1 MAKVKSP
8 WSLISLH
15 PLLGGLDT
23 RSRPADLAAAAFR
36 WRLNMDQTDE
46 QKPQRSQGW
55 SRPWKANVNPP
66 FLNQDWHT
74 RNVLPGLRE
83 PITMLFRSTDSVGRR
98 RLFAASRSTVAWL
111 NDLSTD
117 TDAAPGDWKNLL
129 TGRGVNHIAGLT
141 IEPPMF
147 RAAELKD
154 TVLFTNDVDPPMLYD
169 IATHAFL
176 PMPYLDTTLPL
187 KSAKFVWSW
196 AGFYFLANTVEGNL
210 YTRNSTRIRWCDL
223 NDPLAWD
230 PGAGGGTLA
239 GMQDLPYGDEI
250 MGGGPMINGFYI
262 YTRNSIYVMAITQST
277 DPAVPPGFSFTR
289 AYTEP
294 ENQSGCLA
302 FPNTLV
308 STGTEHWY
316 MSRDGVYHWNPFM
329 AEPVRE
335 DWMHRASGVIYKMP
349 AYAFGGSPPLA
360 PIGWYEPAQRKLS
373 FSWPA
378 PGEANNSIT
387 LAARLDQKVAT
398 VIDHGFTA
406 AVNLRFT
413 PEVGLVD
420 TEIANTLVASGADW
434 CIKELGGSNTTVFFR
449 EQADLVGGDP
459 ANDLPLAET
468 YHNDGYFSILRGLFP
483 CGFGDK
489 EKAIKSVLLNHDTS
503 IEPDAKVVMLR
514 IGNAYSNQ
522 DPNDLDDICAVLWCD
537 AMPQSLGC
545 FDPKTISAMKAAG
558 QRPSMPACEWD
569 FYYEGRFLYFEFT
582 IANPDGTAP
591 VGADSAWSNIDFSVR
606 LKGA

>member
-8 WSLISLH
+8 WNTISLH
-15 PLLGGLDT
+15 PLAGGLDT
-23 RSRPADLAAAAFR
+23 RSRPADLLAGTFR
-36 WRLNMDQTDE
+36 WRTNFDQSDE
-46 QKPQRSQGW
+46 GKPQRSQGW
-55 SRPWKANVNPP
+55 TRPWKANVNPP
-66 FLNQDWHT
+66 FVNQDLHR
-74 RNVLPGLRE
+74 RNVLPGQRE

-98 RLFAASRSTVAWL
+98 RLFAASRSTLAWL

-117 TDAAPGDWKNLL
+117 TDAAPGDWKELL
-129 TGRGVNHIAGLT
+129 TGQGVNHIAGLT

-154 TVLFTNDVDPPMLYD
+154 TVLFTNDVDEPMLYD
-169 IATHAFL
+169 IAGHSINQISELHTNIG
-176 PMPYLDTTLPL
+176 L
-187 KSAKFVWSW
+187 KSAKFVWQW
-196 AGFYFLANTVEGNL
+196 AGSYILANTVEGGG
-210 YTRNSTRIRWCDL
+210 YTRYSTRIRICDTNL
-223 NDPLAWD
+223 PQSWV
-230 PGAGGGTLA
+230 AGGGSLA
-239 GMQDLPYGDEI
+239 AMQDLPYGDEI

-262 YTRNSIYVMAITQST
+262 YTRNGIWVLSVVNDATGN
-277 DPAVPPGFSFTR
+277 PGWTFTR

-294 ENQSGCLA
+294 ENQAGCLA
-302 FPNTLV
+302 YPNTLV

-349 AYAFGGSPPLA
+349 AYAFSGSPPLA
-360 PIGWYEPAQRKLS
+360 PIGWYTPASRTLS

-420 TEIANTLVASGADW
+420 TEVANTLVASGADW
-434 CIKELGGSNTTVFFR
+434 CIKELGNGVFYR

-459 ANDLPLAET
+459 ANDLPLVET

-489 EKAIKSVLLNHDTS
+489 EKAIRSVLLNHDTS
-503 IEPDAKVVMLR
+503 IEPDTKVVMLR

-522 DPNDLDDICAVLWCD
+522 DANDLDNVCAVLWSD
-537 AMPQSLGC
+537 PMAQSLGC

-569 FYYEGRFLYFEFT
+569 FLYQGRFLYFELM
-582 IANPDGTAP
+582 ISNPDGTAP

-606 LKGA
+606 LVGA